1 MSSKESEKHEHSRD
15 RTCNPQIR
23 SLMRFHCAIC
33 PCTQIR
39 NKDRNESNKG
49 EVKMRRKFREKR
61 EKNRERKVGEEKG
74 IKGKYSGDNKRE
86 DREDR

>member
-1 MSSKESEKHEHSRD
+1 
-15 RTCNPQIR
+15 
-23 SLMRFHCAIC
+23 
-33 PCTQIR
+33 
-39 NKDRNESNKG
+39 
-49 EVKMRRKFREKR
+49 MRRKFREKR